1 MRGSLTI
8 GVFSVMIRKMR
19 DLICRTYKND
29 IDMKRC
35 MDGMKEMA
43 LPKLKLEIGDD
54 GFTPSQDMTD
64 MKIFE

>member
-1 MRGSLTI
+1 
-8 GVFSVMIRKMR
+8 MIE
-19 DLICRTYKND
+19 LIFCTKKND
-29 IDMKRC
+29 INVKRC

-43 LPKLKLEIGDD
+43 LTKLKPEIGDD